1 MRFQRL
7 LWAIV
12 PSIFLSLV
20 SLTAHADDT
29 QAGGQQITPTQTGD
43 VISVPSKGDDTF
55 GTTVKAGEVAAG
67 AKKASDKFTA
77 LFNAVITTAV
87 TASQSLKSEAD
98 KFAGGLGVITLVM
111 AFVRFSATRDPVSA
125 WIDVF
130 EEVATL
136 GIFASIY
143 IGYQSFA
150 PGFFNWFQTLANLI
164 QSGAGTGV
172 SASLGSAAGAAFE
185 AVVAAYKATHWYE
198 YIAVT
203 MSMVPLLAAYVILMI
218 TSVVFA
224 FMNNLG
230 QIQAACGIVMGQIAV
245 ALGFS
250 PYTRGFFKS
259 WLDYMISACMYCVV
273 SAILSRLVTGSLTDA
288 ITVASSSGLST
299 SMGGTYVLDLSLFV
313 FLLAFE
319 IPKIASMFGGG
330 ASASG
335 GMFSTAA
342 KSAAKVAALV

>member
-1 MRFQRL
+1 MRIKRF
-7 LWAIV
+7 LWAVV
-12 PSIFLSLV
+12 PCLFLSIM
-20 SLTAHADDT
+20 SQTARADDT
-29 QAGGQQITPTQTGD
+29 QAGGQQIVPTQTGD
-43 VISVPSKGDDTF
+43 VISVPSKGDDTV
-55 GTTVKAGEVAAG
+55 GATVKAGEVAKG
-67 AKKASDKFTA
+67 AKMASDQFTA
-77 LFNAVITTAV
+77 LFNSVIATAV
-87 TASQSLKSEAD
+87 QASQSLKSQAD

-111 AFVRFSATRDPVSA
+111 TFVRFSATRDPISA
-125 WIDVF
+125 WVDAF

-150 PGFFNWFQTLANLI
+150 PGLFNWFQTLANLI
-164 QSGAGTGV
+164 QSGAGQGV
-172 SASLGSAAGAAFE
+172 TASMGSAAGAAFE

-198 YIAVT
+198 YIALT
-203 MSMVPLLAAYVILMI
+203 ISLGPLLMAYVILMI

-250 PYTRGFFKS
+250 SYTRGFFKS
-259 WLDYMISACMYCVV
+259 WLDYMISASMYCVV
-273 SAILSRLVTGSLTDA
+273 SAILSRLVTGSLTNA
-288 ITVASSSGLST
+288 ITAATSNGLST
-299 SMGGTYVLDLSLFV
+299 SQGGTYILDLSLFV

-330 ASASG
+330 ANVSG
-335 GMFSTAA
+335 GMFATAA
-342 KSAAKVAALV
+342 KQAAKAAAFV